1 MRSFWIVV
9 LGLFL
14 AGVFV
19 WQKKIDT
26 DLIDKNP
33 IEEHHIPE
41 KKVTVDPDLH
51 SVPVPI
57 REINVLATNWYFE
70 PEMIHVKLGERIRLI
85 VTSEGRA
92 HGLSLPVFG
101 IEAEIPL
108 GDTQTFEFVADQIGT
123 FPFSCPV
130 YCGDGHTWMT
140 GTLIVEK

>member
-1 MRSFWIVV
+1 MRSLWIAS

-14 AGVFV
+14 VGVFI
-19 WQKKIDT
+19 WQKKIDL
-26 DLIDKNP
+26 DPIDRNA

-41 KKVTVDPDLH
+41 KKVTVEPDPN
-51 SVPVPI
+51 PVPI
-57 REINVLATNWYFE
+57 REINVVATNWYFE
-70 PEMIHVKLGERIRLI
+70 PEMIRVKLGERIRLI

-108 GDTQTFEFVADQIGT
+108 GDTQTFEFVADQIGV